1 MHSLSSS
8 CFLFLQKPNW
18 HIGKMLHT
26 HSKFCFQQWK
36 KTFFSIFTLTA
47 LISVDSFFFMSGLL
61 TVWVGLPELQKRNGN
76 LNVLFMYLHRYIRLT
91 PMLGF
96 VMLFV
101 LGIIKVFG
109 NGPLWPFY
117 VKVADFNCEENWW
130 QNLLYIQNYAGN
142 KHIVSKTSFLFKK
155 KSIYFL
161 QCLGQS
167 WYLAIDFQLFLI
179 SPLIL
184 YGFWRWGKKC
194 LPVLAVLSALSVGC
208 LYGTYYSKGYKGALS

>member
-1 MHSLSSS
+1 MFLSSHS
-8 CFLFLQKPNW
+8 
-18 HIGKMLHT
+18 T
-26 HSKFCFQQWK
+26 HSKNSVQQWK
-36 KTFFSIFTLTA
+36 NTFSSTFAQTA
-47 LISVDSFFFMSGLL
+47 FISVDSFFFMSGLL
-61 TVWVGLPELQKRNGN
+61 TCWVGLPELQKRNGK

-101 LGIIKVFG
+101 LSIIKVFG
-109 NGPLWPFY
+109 NGPLWPMY
-117 VKVADFNCEENWW
+117 LKIAAINCEENWW

-142 KHIVSKTSFLFKK
+142 KHIVSFSSPENQQNIILFP
-155 KSIYFL
+155 